1 MTTYV
6 VTGGAGFIGSHIAD
20 RLLRDGNTVHVVDNL
35 ITGRTENLDYLKSLD
50 ADLHIHEVSITDY
63 EELLPAFEGV
73 EVVFHQAAL
82 ASVPRSV
89 ANPRETNLHCVT
101 GTLNVLDA
109 ARNSGV
115 RRVVYAASSSAYGDQ
130 EGQYKHEGMVPEPIS
145 PYGVAKLTGEFYCQA
160 FYASYGL
167 ETVALR
173 YFNVFG
179 ARQDPQSEYAAVIPK
194 FITLM
199 QEGVQPTIYGTGEQS
214 RDFTYIDNVIHGNLL
229 ASESSDAVGQVMNL
243 ATGGRVSLLELVE
256 SLNTVMGISIE
267 PNHEDARA
275 GDILHSQ
282 ADVSKAED
290 LLDFAPVVP
299 FEEGLRRTV
308 AWYQENQI

>member
-1 MTTYV
+1 MLV
-6 VTGGAGFIGSHIAD
+6 LVTGGAGFIGSHIAS
-20 RLLRDGNTVHVVDNL
+20 RLLSDGHRVNVVDNL
-35 ITGRTENLDYLKSLD
+35 ITGKIENLDYLKSLNG
-50 ADLHIHEVSITDY
+50 DLHIHQVSITDY
-63 EELLPAFEGV
+63 DELVKAFDGV

-130 EGQYKHEGMVPEPIS
+130 DERYQVETMVPAPIS
-145 PYGVAKLTGEFYCQA
+145 PYGVAKLAGEYYCQA
-160 FYASYGL
+160 FYESYGL

-179 ARQDPQSEYAAVIPK
+179 ARQDPNSEYSAVIPK
-194 FITLM
+194 FITIM
-199 QEGVQPTIYGTGEQS
+199 KDNKQPIIYGTGEQS
-214 RDFTYIDNVIHGNLL
+214 RDFTYIDNIVHGNLL
-229 ASESSDAVGQVMNL
+229 ASESDDAVGKMMNL
-243 ATGGRVSLLELVE
+243 ATGECVSLLELVD
-256 SLNTVMGISIE
+256 SVNNILGTNIE
-267 PNHEDARA
+267 PIHEDARI

-282 ADVSKAED
+282 ANVEKAEN
-290 LLDFAPVVP
+290 LLDFAPIVD
-299 FEEGLRRTV
+299 FDEGLRRTIE
-308 AWYQENQI
+308 WYAENQ

>member
-6 VTGGAGFIGSHIAD
+6 VTGGAGFIGSHIAE
-20 RLLRDGNTVHVVDNL
+20 RLIKDGETVRVVDNL
-35 ITGRTENLDYLKSLD
+35 ITGKTENLDYLKSLNG
-50 ADLHIHEVSITDY
+50 DLSIHQVSITDY
-63 EELLPAFEGV
+63 DDLLPVMEGV
-73 EVVFHQAAL
+73 DVVFHEAAL

-89 ANPRETNLHCVT
+89 ANPRETNLHCVN

-130 EGQYKHEGMVPEPIS
+130 PGQYKKETMIPAPIS
-145 PYGVAKLTGEFYCQA
+145 PYGVAKLAGEFYCQA
-160 FYASYGL
+160 FHEAYGM

-194 FITLM
+194 FITRM
-199 QEGVQPTIYGTGEQS
+199 QAGKQPIIYGTGEQS
-214 RDFTYIDNVIHGNLL
+214 RDFTYIDNIVHGNLL
-229 ASESSDAVGQVMNL
+229 ASQSKDAVGQVMNL
-243 ATGGRVSLLELVE
+243 ATGGQISLLELV
-256 SLNTVMGISIE
+256 STLNTVMETSLDPI
-267 PNHEDARA
+267 HEEARA

-290 LLDFAPVVP
+290 LLDFAPVVD
-299 FEEGLRRTV
+299 FQEGLRRTV
-308 AWYQENQI
+308 EWYAQH

>member
-1 MTTYV
+1 MTSYL
-6 VTGGAGFIGSHIAD
+6 VTGGAGFIGSHIAS
-20 RLLRDGNTVHVVDNL
+20 RLLSDGHSVHVVDNL
-35 ITGRTENLDYLKSLD
+35 ITGKTENLDYLKSLNGN
-50 ADLHIHEVSITDY
+50 LNIHNVSITDY
-63 EELLPAFEGV
+63 DELAKAFEGV
-73 EVVFHQAAL
+73 EVVFHHAAL
-82 ASVPRSV
+82 ASVPRSI

-130 EGQYKHEGMVPEPIS
+130 DERFQVETMVPAPIS
-145 PYGVAKLTGEFYCQA
+145 PYGVAKLAGEHYCQA
-160 FYASYGL
+160 FYAAYGL

-179 ARQDPQSEYAAVIPK
+179 ARQDPNSEYSAVIPK

-199 QEGVQPTIYGTGEQS
+199 KDNKQPIIYGTGEQS
-214 RDFTYIDNVIHGNLL
+214 RDFTYIDNIVHGNLL

-243 ATGGRVSLLELVE
+243 ATGDCVSLLELVGAVNKV
-256 SLNTVMGISIE
+256 LGTSIE
-267 PNHEDARA
+267 PIHEDARV

-282 ADVSKAED
+282 ANIDKAEN
-290 LLDFAPVVP
+290 LLDFAPVVS

-308 AWYQENQI
+308 EWYEKQ

>member
-1 MTTYV
+1 MTTYL
-6 VTGGAGFIGSHIAD
+6 VTGGAGFIGSHIAS
-20 RLLRDGNTVHVVDNL
+20 RLLSDGHTVNVVDNL
-35 ITGRTENLDYLKSLD
+35 ITGKTENLDHLKSLNG
-50 ADLHIHEVSITDY
+50 DLNIHHVSITDY
-63 EELLPAFEGV
+63 DELVKAFEGV
-73 EVVFHQAAL
+73 EVVFHHAAL
-82 ASVPRSV
+82 ASVPRSI

-130 EGQYKHEGMVPEPIS
+130 DERFQVETMVPAPIS
-145 PYGVAKLTGEFYCQA
+145 PYGVAKLAGEHYCQA
-160 FYASYGL
+160 FYAAYGL

-179 ARQDPQSEYAAVIPK
+179 ARQDPNSEYSAVIPK
-194 FITLM
+194 FITIM
-199 QEGVQPTIYGTGEQS
+199 KDNKQPIIYGTGEQS
-214 RDFTYIDNVIHGNLL
+214 RDFTYIDNIVHGNLL

-243 ATGGRVSLLELVE
+243 ATGDCVSLLELVGAVNNV
-256 SLNTVMGISIE
+256 LGTSIE
-267 PNHEDARA
+267 PIHEDARV

-282 ADVSKAED
+282 ANIDKAEN
-290 LLDFAPVVP
+290 LLDFAPVVS

-308 AWYQENQI
+308 EWYEKQ